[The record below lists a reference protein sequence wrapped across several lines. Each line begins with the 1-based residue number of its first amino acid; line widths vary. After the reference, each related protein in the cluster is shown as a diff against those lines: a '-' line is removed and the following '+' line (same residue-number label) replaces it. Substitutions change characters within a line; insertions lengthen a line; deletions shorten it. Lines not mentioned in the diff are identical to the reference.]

1 MNRSKYSNPELMDE
15 RLTVAVPAETKAMV
29 FEAASK
35 RGLPA
40 SLFIRQA
47 IAAAMD
53 EPRAA

>member
-1 MNRSKYSNPELMDE
+1 MNRSKYSNPDQMDE
-15 RLTVAVPAETKAMV
+15 RLTVAVPADIKAKV
-29 FEAASK
+29 FKAANE

-53 EPRAA
+53 EPHAA